1 MHMQLHFIIV
11 PGLRFEQFKQVSN
24 IVLDQQRTTQNAHDL
39 VDGPADLKVVFD
51 DSDEAICDN
60 SNVYLYADSILGL
73 APEGFDSQVLFNPL
87 EKEFDLPPV
96 LVKECDVLG
105 RQIEV
110 VRIVR
115 ERSLKVGRI
124 VNDASDGKWI
134 VLLVPFSCEADG
146 LIPQDVIHP
155 VKQVFSSFDN
165 IVRMELLTYDE
176 EGSRLLNSEEP
187 GEVKVASIKHIAG
200 QRFVCKPVHRVNI
213 VDFCISNPVEY
224 GYLRDDIDL
233 GVNPDTR
240 FGTSELCPAEYRHT
254 EVDGRGINSIEP
266 PMQFKLLRDAFTLC
280 QRNHI
285 EGKLFIDTIVSEGV
299 CFRQHLTV
307 DRKPA
312 ESEKEGLITMR
323 NSDIREFPE
332 TPTTKQ
338 LTKHQNLQVTP
349 MRERPTASMIVV
361 LDCKTFEES
370 FGKKPRDLS
379 ENILPLMH
387 LCSIFELGAK
397 VCISKVRQDFQE
409 VKLCA

>member
-1 MHMQLHFIIV
+1 MQSHFIIV
-11 PGLRFEQFKQVSN
+11 LVLTFERFKQVSD
-24 IVLDQQRTTQNAHDL
+24 IVLDQQRATQNAHDL
-39 VDGPADLKVVFD
+39 VDRPADLKVVFD
-51 DSDEAICDN
+51 DSDEAISDN
-60 SNVYLYADSILGL
+60 GNMYLYADSILGL
-73 APEGFDSQVLFNPL
+73 APESFDSQVLFDPF

-105 RQIEV
+105 RKIEV

-124 VNDASDGKWI
+124 VNDTSDGKGI
-134 VLLVPFSCEADG
+134 VLLVPFSSKADG
-146 LIPQDVIHP
+146 LIPQDVILP
-155 VKQVFSSFDN
+155 VKQVFSCFDN
-165 IVRMELLTYDE
+165 IVWMELLTYDE
-176 EGSRLLNSEEP
+176 EGSRLLNGEEP
-187 GEVKVASIKHIAG
+187 GEIKVASIKHIAG

-224 GYLRDDIDL
+224 RYLRDDIDL
-233 GVNPDTR
+233 GVNPDAR
-240 FGTSELCPAEYRHT
+240 FSTSELCPTEYRHT

-285 EGKLFIDTIVSEGV
+285 EGKLFIDTIVSESVG
-299 CFRQHLTV
+299 FRQHLTV
-307 DRKPA
+307 DWKPA

-323 NSDIREFPE
+323 NSNIREFPE

-338 LTKHQNLQVTP
+338 LTKHQNLKVAP
-349 MRERPTASMIVV
+349 MRERPTAGMIVV
-361 LDCKTFEES
+361 LDCKPFEES

>member
-1 MHMQLHFIIV
+1 MHLHFIIV
-11 PGLRFEQFKQVSN
+11 LCLKFERFKQVSD
-24 IVLDQQRTTQNAHDL
+24 IVLDQQRATQNAHDL
-39 VDGPADLKVVFD
+39 VDRPADLKVVFD
-51 DSDEAICDN
+51 DSDEAISDN
-60 SNVYLYADSILGL
+60 GNMYLYADSILGL

-96 LVKECDVLG
+96 LVKECDAFG
-105 RQIEV
+105 RKIEV

-124 VNDASDGKWI
+124 VNDTSDGKGI
-134 VLLVPFSCEADG
+134 VFLVPFSSKADG
-146 LIPQDVIHP
+146 LIPQDVILP
-155 VKQVFSSFDN
+155 VKQVFSCFDN
-165 IVRMELLTYDE
+165 IVWMELLTYDE
-176 EGSRLLNSEEP
+176 EGSRLLNGEEP

-213 VDFCISNPVEY
+213 VDLCISNPVEY
-224 GYLRDDIDL
+224 RYLRDDIDL
-233 GVNPDTR
+233 GVNPDAR
-240 FGTSELCPAEYRHT
+240 FSTSELCPTEYRHT

-266 PMQFKLLRDAFTLC
+266 TMQFKLLRDAFTLC

-285 EGKLFIDTIVSEGV
+285 EGKLFIDTIVSESVG
-299 CFRQHLTV
+299 FRQHLTV
-307 DRKPA
+307 DWKPA

-323 NSDIREFPE
+323 NSNIREFPE

-338 LTKHQNLQVTP
+338 LTKHQNLKVAP
-349 MRERPTASMIVV
+349 MRERPTAGMIVV
-361 LDCKTFEES
+361 LDCKPFEES

>member
-39 VDGPADLKVVFD
+39 VDGSAD
-51 DSDEAICDN
+51 
-60 SNVYLYADSILGL
+60 
-73 APEGFDSQVLFNPL
+73 
-87 EKEFDLPPV
+87 
-96 LVKECDVLG
+96 
-105 RQIEV
+105 
-110 VRIVR
+110 
-115 ERSLKVGRI
+115 
-124 VNDASDGKWI
+124 
-134 VLLVPFSCEADG
+134 
-146 LIPQDVIHP
+146 
-155 VKQVFSSFDN
+155 
-165 IVRMELLTYDE
+165 
-176 EGSRLLNSEEP
+176 
-187 GEVKVASIKHIAG
+187 
-200 QRFVCKPVHRVNI
+200 
-213 VDFCISNPVEY
+213 
-224 GYLRDDIDL
+224 
-233 GVNPDTR
+233 
-240 FGTSELCPAEYRHT
+240 
-254 EVDGRGINSIEP
+254 
-266 PMQFKLLRDAFTLC
+266 
-280 QRNHI
+280 
-285 EGKLFIDTIVSEGV
+285 
-299 CFRQHLTV
+299 
-307 DRKPA
+307 
-312 ESEKEGLITMR
+312 ITMR